1 MKPTAQRPV
10 SAYRVIV
17 EGFVRFS
24 PFASDNVSLV
34 YAPHHPAKRRTC
46 CSRRSAMLE
55 ARVGEASRNDG
66 TFRLHGPTR
75 RCLISRIES
84 RECDE
89 RAQGCRR
96 ISHAKDRELTP
107 CWSGM
112 LWGRHSQVK
121 PALLGF
127 LTWVPSCWRWQSE
140 GWLFSS
146 ARCFFSSPFAEA
158 VPRQT
163 SRSKKVRI
171 GSGAIFARSTEITV
185 GTRVKASRDD
195 RPEGR
200 SHSAKGAGVRLCQQP
215 AAWSFKKS
223 ATST

>member
-1 MKPTAQRPV
+1 V
-10 SAYRVIV
+10 SHLPELSRV
-17 EGFVRFS
+17 
-24 PFASDNVSLV
+24 NVTNVL
-34 YAPHHPAKRRTC
+34 
-46 CSRRSAMLE
+46 
-55 ARVGEASRNDG
+55 
-66 TFRLHGPTR
+66 
-75 RCLISRIES
+75 
-84 RECDE
+84 
-89 RAQGCRR
+89 RAVAG

-121 PALLGF
+121 LALLGF

-171 GSGAIFARSTEITV
+171 GSGAIFARSAEITV

-195 RPEGR
+195 GLKDDLTQP
-200 SHSAKGAGVRLCQQP
+200 KGLG
-215 AAWSFKKS
+215 
-223 ATST
+223 